1 MSSRPS
7 SAAPR
12 VLSVFGTRPE
22 AIKMAPV
29 VRELERRGLES
40 RVCVTGQ
47 HREMLDEVLEF
58 FSVTPDY
65 DLNVMR
71 PGQSPTAVAAA
82 VLDRLEPILQEE
94 QPDWVL
100 VQGDT
105 TTAAVAGFAAF
116 YAGARVGHVEAGLRS
131 HTPREPF
138 PEEINR
144 RVAGVVADLH
154 FAPTETA
161 RENLRREGVAE
172 DKVLVTGNPVIDAL
186 YSAID
191 SPAPGPD
198 FLDELDDDT
207 RLILVTTHR
216 RESFGDPLRRICRA
230 VRALAETHD
239 DVQVVLPVHPN
250 PAVSD
255 TVMAELGGS
264 PRIRLVEPLSY
275 PELAQTLNR
284 AHLVLT
290 DSGGIQE
297 EAPALGKPVLV
308 LRDVTER
315 TEGVDAGTA
324 RLVGTRA
331 TDIVAAA
338 RELLVDDASYDA
350 MSQAANPY
358 GDGFAA
364 ARIVQA
370 ILTDADRATLEL
382 DRAPLATSLGGV
394 KQPAVSRDG
403 ADEDSAVGGDFI
415 IS

>member
-1 MSSRPS
+1 
-7 SAAPR
+7 
-12 VLSVFGTRPE
+12 
-22 AIKMAPV
+22 MAPV

-47 HREMLDEVLEF
+47 HREMLDEVLDF
-58 FSVTPDY
+58 FGVTPDY
-65 DLNVMR
+65 DLNVRR

-82 VLDRLEPILQEE
+82 VLDRLEPVLQEE

-116 YAGARVGHVEAGLRS
+116 YAGVRVGHVEAGLRS

-144 RVAGVVADLH
+144 RVAGVLADLH

-161 RENLRREGVAE
+161 RENLMREGVAAN
-172 DKVLVTGNPVIDAL
+172 KVIVTGNTVIDAL
-186 YSAID
+186 YQAID
-191 SPAPGPD
+191 SPADAPE
-198 FLDELDDDT
+198 FLEELHEST
-207 RLILVTTHR
+207 RLILVTAHR

-230 VRALAETHD
+230 VRALAETRD
-239 DVQVVLPVHPN
+239 DVEIVLPVHPN
-250 PAVSD
+250 PAVSE
-255 TVMAELGGS
+255 TVTAELGNS
-264 PRIRLVEPLSY
+264 ARIRLVEPLSY
-275 PELAQTLNR
+275 PEFAQTLKR

-315 TEGVDAGTA
+315 VEGVDAGTA
-324 RLVGTRA
+324 RLVGTAA
-331 TDIVAAA
+331 TDIFAAA
-338 RELLVDDASYDA
+338 RELLVDDAVYDA
-350 MSQAANPY
+350 MSHSANPY

-370 ILTDADRATLEL
+370 ILVDADRASLDLEH
-382 DRAPLATSLGGV
+382 APIQTALGRIV
-394 KQPAVSRDG
+394 QPAASLD
-403 ADEDSAVGGDFI
+403 ATDEDSSVDGDFI
-415 IS
+415 VSWFLDAVASRPGIMCRNGD